1 MGKIAAPAAGGIG
14 RVKLTITLTAGNGA
28 SLAGQAVTVKD
39 MATGIT
45 VSEFQYSGQPEILK
59 IPAGLS
65 FTVSASE
72 KDGFVVPKAVPGI
85 AMDDVAV
92 AIQYIPATRYGF
104 CRAKA
109 NSATEARIEY
119 LFDAVGKTPAAM
131 NLSTNAM
138 GYGDWAD
145 FINEVAT
152 PVMLKSD
159 GAEDYELDR
168 GNQTLRAD
176 TGGGSDIGNTAYDG
190 NAMVRFAVWKWV
202 KRYEDTDYEYV
213 IFCNAHYDDT
223 YHAYA
228 HTDADGNITD
238 AFYYAMFKGSNV
250 NSKLRSLA
258 DRSIMVSQTRNTEVA
273 FAQANGAGWDTAY
286 KSAWDYIGDLLT
298 LISKSDNGQ
307 NAFGTG
313 RCASGNTAAIST
325 GTLKAQPGFWGS
337 SNQTSDVK
345 VFWIEGFWGNI
356 WEGMRGLINDNGT
369 IKTKMV
375 PPYNFD
381 AAGYTNTGITPGGTS
396 GGYVSAASVTDVSGY
411 VPKTASGS
419 ATTYYADGLW
429 FNNGQVDYALVGGHW
444 AYGLLCGPRCC
455 YLCNAASYAYTDI
468 GARLS
473 CVPKKPA

>member
-1 MGKIAAPAAGGIG
+1 MGKIAAPSAGGKS
-14 RVKLTITLTAGNGA
+14 RVKLIITLATSTSA
-28 SLAGQAVTVKD
+28 SLAGQTVIVKD
-39 MATGIT
+39 LASSIT
-45 VSEFQYSGQPEILK
+45 VASFRYTGQPEILK
-59 IPAGLS
+59 IPAGMS
-65 FTVSASE
+65 FSVLASE
-72 KDGFVVPKAVPGI
+72 KDGYVKPSSVPGI
-85 AMDDVAV
+85 AMDDSAIT
-92 AIQYIPATRYGF
+92 IQYIPATRYGF
-104 CRAKA
+104 RRAKA

-119 LFDAVGKTPAAM
+119 LFDAIGKTPAAM
-131 NLSTNAM
+131 NLSTNVM

-159 GAEDYELDR
+159 GAEDYKLDR

-202 KRYEDTDYEYV
+202 KRYEDANYEYV
-213 IFCNAHYDDT
+213 IFCNAYYDDT

-228 HTDADGNITD
+228 HTDADGNITE
-238 AFYYAMFKGSNV
+238 AFYYSMYKGGNV

-258 DRSIMVSQTRNTEVA
+258 DRSIMVSQTRSTEVA
-273 FAQANGAGWDTAY
+273 FAMANGAGWDTAY

-313 RCASGNTAAIST
+313 RCASGNTSAIST
-325 GTLKAQPGFWGS
+325 GTLKTQPGFWGS

-381 AAGYTNTGITPGGTS
+381 AVGYKNTGITPGGTS
-396 GGYVSAASVTDVSGY
+396 GGYISAASITDASGY
-411 VPKTASGS
+411 VPKTANGS

-429 FNNGQVDYALVGGHW
+429 FNNGQVNYALVSGSW
-444 AYGLLCGPRCC
+444 SSGLVCGPRCC
-455 YLCNAASYAYTDI
+455 DLNAVASFASTYG

>member
-1 MGKIAAPAAGGIG
+1 MSNLKTDYKDYVADGARKYSITANPDGSSGIADITNYTQTGDTFGAAGINETNSAVLANAAGIVAVNGRVDELNQALNDPRIGFVRYRNRADSEYRIDYIYGAVGKLPISMDFTTGQIDYGSWQEIVYAIAAP
-14 RVKLTITLTAGNGA
+14 VMLN
-28 SLAGQAVTVKD
+28 S
-39 MATGIT
+39 
-45 VSEFQYSGQPEILK
+45 
-59 IPAGLS
+59 
-65 FTVSASE
+65 
-72 KDGFVVPKAVPGI
+72 DG
-85 AMDDVAV
+85 
-92 AIQYIPATRYGF
+92 
-104 CRAKA
+104 
-109 NSATEARIEY
+109 TEAYELNR
-119 LFDAVGKTPAAM
+119 DDQTK
-131 NLSTNAM
+131 
-138 GYGDWAD
+138 
-145 FINEVAT
+145 
-152 PVMLKSD
+152 KSD
-159 GAEDYELDR
+159 G
-168 GNQTLRAD
+168 TV
-176 TGGGSDIGNTAYDG
+176 SDISNAAFDG
-190 NAMVRFAVWKWV
+190 NAMVRFSSAYKWV
-202 KRYEDTDYEYV
+202 KRYETNGYQYV
-213 IFCNAHYDDT
+213 IFCPYQYDDT

-250 NSKLRSLA
+250 NGKLRSLA

-381 AAGYTNTGITPGGTS
+381 AAGYRNTGITPGGTS
-396 GGYVSAASVTDVSGY
+396 GGYVSAASVTDESGY

-429 FNNGQVDYALVGGHW
+429 FNNGQADYALVGGRW
-444 AYGLLCGPRCC
+444 DDGLLCGPRYCD
-455 YLCNAASYAYTDI
+455 LADAASIA
-468 GARLS
+468 GAAFSARLS